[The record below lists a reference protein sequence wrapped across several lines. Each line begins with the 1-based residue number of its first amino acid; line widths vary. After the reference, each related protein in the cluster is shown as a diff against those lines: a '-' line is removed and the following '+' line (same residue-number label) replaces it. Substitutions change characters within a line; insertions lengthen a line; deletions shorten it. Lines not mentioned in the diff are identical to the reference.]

1 MEDIARFSRN
11 SAELSSRCKRAR
23 HALAEA
29 VAAVPAADLL
39 AARDTPGDVGTA
51 ISTAAE
57 YRRTSL
63 ASVAQAAA
71 KRAQEAA
78 RSIEEALKLVLPVSA
93 GSAGS
98 AGTYGSAAARV
109 EQVRYELYEL
119 ERRLMAD
126 LPAPAPQWRL
136 CVLVTEA
143 LCRLPWQEVIRRAI
157 AGGADCI
164 QLREKTLGDG
174 ELYRRAGEARRLC
187 SGVSLVI
194 NDRPDVALA
203 VGADGVHVGQD
214 ELPVAAVRAAAGV
227 RPLLVGVSTHD
238 LTELEAAIR
247 AGADSVGVGAM
258 FATSTKVREVSGPAY
273 LRSAVARLADL
284 PGGPLPH
291 LAIGGITPENI
302 HLLAGCGGLGVAV
315 SGVVCQA
322 ERPDEVC
329 RRLLA
334 GLGPA
339 GAEPSTKR

>member
-1 MEDIARFSRN
+1 MLEDIARFSRN
-11 SAELSSRCKRAR
+11 SADLSARCKHAR
-23 HALAEA
+23 HSLAEA
-29 VAAVPAADLL
+29 VAVVPPADLL

-57 YRRTSL
+57 YRRNSL
-63 ASVAQAAA
+63 ASVALAAA

-78 RSIEEALKLVLPVSA
+78 RSIEEALKLVAPASA
-93 GSAGS
+93 DAAASP
-98 AGTYGSAAARV
+98 AARV
-109 EQVRYELYEL
+109 ERVRYTLYEL
-119 ERRLMAD
+119 ERRLLAD

-143 LCRLPWQEVIRRAI
+143 LCQLPWQEVIRRAV

-164 QLREKTLGDG
+164 QLREKSLADG
-174 ELYRRAGEARRLC
+174 ELVRRAGEARRLC

-194 NDRPDVALA
+194 NDRADVALA

-214 ELPVAAVRAAAGV
+214 DLPVAAVRAAAGV

-238 LTELEAAIR
+238 EGELQAAVL

-273 LRSAVARLADL
+273 LRRAVARLAEV

-302 HLLAGCGGLGVAV
+302 HLLAECGCLGVAV

-322 ERPDEVC
+322 DKPDEVC

-334 GLGPA
+334 GLAPA
-339 GAEPSTKR
+339 GAGPSTER